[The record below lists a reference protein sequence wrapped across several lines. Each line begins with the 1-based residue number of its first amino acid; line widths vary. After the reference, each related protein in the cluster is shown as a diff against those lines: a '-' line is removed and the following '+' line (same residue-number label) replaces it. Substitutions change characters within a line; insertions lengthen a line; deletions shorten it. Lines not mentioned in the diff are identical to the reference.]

1 MERGTRGRET
11 FQVDTTRE
19 IRQLARS
26 IAVRRGMALKEF
38 IHRAIAK
45 EDPELARLI
54 AEQLG
59 LVVERG

>member
-1 MERGTRGRET
+1 MGRGSREN

-26 IAVRRGMALKEF
+26 IAARRGMALKEF
-38 IHRAIAK
+38 IHQALAK

-59 LVVERG
+59 LVVERR